1 MKNKIIIGVVILIV
15 SIQFFRIDKSNPA
28 SDPKVDFFI
37 VEEVPEDVQAII
49 KTSCFDCH
57 SNNAVYPWYT
67 NVAPVSWWVKQH
79 INEGRDELNFSEWG
93 TYSIK
98 RKLHKL
104 EEIEELIEEGE
115 MPLNT
120 YLWVHGEAKLTEQQ
134 QKKLI
139 NWTKEVRTGEQ
150 IEEL

>member
-79 INEGRDELNFSEWG
+79 IDEGRDELNFSEWG